1 MRAGRGGT
9 VEHRGGLRR
18 GQTFVGR
25 RTGSCDAE
33 GPSGAHRRS
42 VLPGHDAPGRIFAP
56 PPDPIDAVLV
66 MDDQRLVSAYVEG
79 DAAVAGERGGGF
91 GDPVAVIGQLAVGEH
106 GVRQDP
112 LGGLPRQDPHHLAE
126 DIASS
131 PLGRL
136 LGRFRWWSRSAIAS
150 TPSADPY
157 PADDQSVVSDGR
169 ASISE
174 AIGIVFPSSR

>member
-1 MRAGRGGT
+1 MRAGRGET

-33 GPSGAHRRS
+33 GPSEAHRRS
-42 VLPGHDAPGRIFAP
+42 VLPGHDASGRVFAP
-56 PPDPIDAVLV
+56 PPDPVDAVLV
-66 MDDQRLVSAYVEG
+66 MDDQRLISAYVEE
-79 DAAVAGERGGGF
+79 DAAVAG
-91 GDPVAVIGQLAVGEH
+91 DPVAVVGQLAVGEH

-126 DIASS
+126 DIAPS

-174 AIGIVFPSSR
+174 AIGIVFPFSR